1 MNLEFP
7 RVLIFGQPFNSFSGG
22 GITLTNL
29 FKGWPRDRVA
39 VTYLGHGLVSVTT
52 DVCDTYY
59 QLGEKE
65 HKWRF
70 PFNLIQKK
78 FVSGLISF
86 DKKSEMPSGLKKN
99 GLRFFLVNKFF
110 YPSLEWLGLFHYASK
125 IELSADFKSWLTEF
139 KPEVLYI
146 QVSTRET
153 LLFARD
159 LTDFLKIPAAIH
171 NMDDWPSTISR
182 RGLFRNYWR
191 RRIELEFRSL
201 LDKMDLFLSVSNYMS
216 VEYMKRYGKEF
227 KAFHNPIDVSKF
239 SGQKN
244 GTNEKADS
252 FRILYIGRIGMAN
265 KNSVYS
271 FAKAVSRMNKSIP
284 DVTFDIYTTDVNSI
298 DSKRIKDLRKVRILP
313 SVRHEEVPSLLAEY
327 NLLLLP
333 LDFNDTGLKYA
344 QYSMPTKASEY
355 MISGTPVLVFA
366 PDNTAISKFCTENEC
381 GYCLT
386 SPEEGSVINAIDFMV
401 QNEDLRK
408 KLSDNAMRLAL
419 ELFDEKSVRSRFQQL
434 LADLNLNTGNNYYA

>member
-1 MNLEFP
+1 MVKSLIFP

-29 FKGWPRDRVA
+29 FKGWPKDRIA
-39 VTYLGHGLVSVTT
+39 VTFIGHGLVSVTT

-70 PFNLIQKK
+70 PFSLIQKK
-78 FVSGLISF
+78 FESGLKSF
-86 DKKSEMPSGLKKN
+86 DQKLKMPSGLNKQ
-99 GLRFFLVNKFF
+99 GLRFVVVNKFF
-110 YPSLEWLGLFHYASK
+110 YPALEWLGLYHYASK
-125 IELSADFKSWLTEF
+125 IEMSADFKRWLTEF

-146 QVSTRET
+146 QVSSRET
-153 LLFARD
+153 LLFAMD
-159 LTDFLKIPAAIH
+159 LSDYLAIPSAIH
-171 NMDDWPSTISR
+171 NMDDWPSIISR
-182 RGLFRNYWR
+182 EGLLKNYWR
-191 RRIELEFRSL
+191 RKIDLEFRSL
-201 LDKMDLFLSVSNYMS
+201 LDRMDLFLSISDAMS
-216 VEYMKRYGKEF
+216 IEYKNRYNKEF
-227 KAFHNPIDVSKF
+227 KAFHNPIDISDF
-239 SGQKN
+239 SGHNNRNKET
-244 GTNEKADS
+244 GEL

-271 FAKAVSRMNKSIP
+271 FAKAVSRMNKSLPEII
-284 DVTFDIYTTDVNSI
+284 FDIYTPDVNST

-313 SVRHEEVPSLLAEY
+313 SVRHEEVPSLLVEY

-333 LDFNDTGLKYA
+333 LDFNDTGLRYA

-366 PDNTAISKFCTENEC
+366 PENTAISKFCNENEC

-386 SPEEGSVINAIDFMV
+386 SLDEGAVINAIGFLV
-401 QNEDLRK
+401 QNKDLRK
-408 KLSDNAMRLAL
+408 KMSNNAMRLAL
-419 ELFDEKSVRSRFQQL
+419 ELFNENSVRPRFQKL
-434 LADLNLNTGNNYYA
+434 LADLSLNVGNN